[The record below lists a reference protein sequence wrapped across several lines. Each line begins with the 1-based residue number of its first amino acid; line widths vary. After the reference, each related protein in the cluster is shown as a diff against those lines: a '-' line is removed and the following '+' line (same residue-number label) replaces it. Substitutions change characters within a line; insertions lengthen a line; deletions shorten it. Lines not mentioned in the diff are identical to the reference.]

1 MRGTLSVVLAFA
13 LSLQQPA
20 DLPRYRKI
28 VDAYRGGAVPQA
40 EPVVSGAGGLSVV
53 SRAIDPASGWT
64 AADLAAAAMFH
75 TEVALGL
82 ARMSRARDAA
92 AQVEAATAL
101 LRAAVDRD
109 PARAAFARRWRS
121 TVAGLLHARGERDLA
136 ASLGL
141 EVLTWLGGTP
151 QQGEARAAF
160 TLGLTEEIRAAV
172 AGPLSGT
179 PPKRGATIGPEARRA
194 LLSAARHF
202 ENALARDPVDAE
214 AALHLGRVKMITG
227 FEDDADRPL
236 RLAAAA
242 PDRPVRYLA
251 LMFLG
256 AIAERQSRYADAE
269 QLYLAA
275 RDAFPWGQ
283 SASLA
288 LSHVL
293 MQAGR
298 EADAR
303 AAIARHFTRAGGR
316 VIEPL
321 WTYLADPATD
331 LGPTLNLLRAEIWR

>member
-1 MRGTLSVVLAFA
+1 
-13 LSLQQPA
+13 
-20 DLPRYRKI
+20 
-28 VDAYRGGAVPQA
+28 
-40 EPVVSGAGGLSVV
+40 
-53 SRAIDPASGWT
+53 
-64 AADLAAAAMFH
+64 
-75 TEVALGL
+75 
-82 ARMSRARDAA
+82 
-92 AQVEAATAL
+92 
-101 LRAAVDRD
+101 
-109 PARAAFARRWRS
+109 
-121 TVAGLLHARGERDLA
+121 
-136 ASLGL
+136 
-141 EVLTWLGGTP
+141 
-151 QQGEARAAF
+151 
-160 TLGLTEEIRAAV
+160 
-172 AGPLSGT
+172 
-179 PPKRGATIGPEARRA
+179 
-194 LLSAARHF
+194 
-202 ENALARDPVDAE
+202 VDAE

-256 AIAERQSRYADAE
+256 AIAERQLRYADAE